1 MRSIASVLL
10 LLSSFTPAIA
20 AQSQAAP
27 VAQASVST
35 VSAPHLVTFSGSVH
49 EPSAV
54 KAGVAGVTFAIYKN
68 QQGGAA
74 LWMETQNVKL
84 DPSGRYTVSLGATKP
99 TGLPVELFVSGEA
112 QWLGITVAGQ
122 PEQDRVLL
130 LSVPY
135 ALKAADAET
144 IGGLAPSAFVLAAPL
159 NGTALSTAATTSPT
173 APVGTVTG
181 SGTQNFVPLWTNSTG
196 LLGNSVLFQ
205 SGTGSTAAIGINTT
219 TPVGTL
225 DVKGS
230 ATVRGTLN
238 LPATGSA
245 TATAGKN
252 SQPQIFT
259 ASSFNSGTKAAV
271 NTVDLGVGGYFLN
284 NSASSPT
291 VAAENKGATAASE
304 VFLAIGP
311 TGYCYFTGNGS
322 LTCTGTINHIAS
334 LDGGARK
341 VATLPSSPRRTGS
354 RIRVKRR

>member
-252 SQPQIFT
+252 RSH
-259 ASSFNSGTKAAV
+259 K
-271 NTVDLGVGGYFLN
+271 
-284 NSASSPT
+284 SSPPLLST
-291 VAAENKGATAASE
+291 VAPKPQSIRSSACRPSPPPTTRQHPPARSTCCSVQEPPPPPRPDSRLPATVRS
-304 VFLAIGP
+304 
-311 TGYCYFTGNGS
+311 
-322 LTCTGTINHIAS
+322 
-334 LDGGARK
+334 
-341 VATLPSSPRRTGS
+341 SSPAAKPFPAPGRAL
-354 RIRVKRR
+354 